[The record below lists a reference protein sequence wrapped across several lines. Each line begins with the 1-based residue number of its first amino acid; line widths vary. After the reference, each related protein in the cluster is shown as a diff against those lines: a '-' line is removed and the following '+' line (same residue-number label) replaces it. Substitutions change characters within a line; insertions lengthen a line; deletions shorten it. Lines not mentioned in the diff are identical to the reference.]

1 MSSARCT
8 APMVS
13 FSADATFPHRGLQLV
28 PMGRDRTNRARRH
41 FKYDSV
47 SNKSICQIENRQHVV
62 SGDHG
67 GNLQRHLQRRH
78 KEVHDSILA
87 DKASSTKRVV
97 SDEVECCPAAKLR
110 QVDIQSMFQH
120 TPSKCVSLEITEDSI
135 MNSCVELVT
144 RNGRPFWL
152 IDDSGFRKIIDPVLK
167 ALSAKRAITAETV
180 KDKVQEQAKCKRE
193 EISQTLRKRMFSLKI
208 DCASRLDRALL
219 GINVQYAENGK
230 LILQPLAMKEL
241 FDRHTA
247 EHLTSQVKSTLSR

>member
-1 MSSARCT
+1 MT
-8 APMVS
+8 
-13 FSADATFPHRGLQLV
+13 
-28 PMGRDRTNRARRH
+28 
-41 FKYDSV
+41 
-47 SNKSICQIENRQHVV
+47 
-62 SGDHG
+62 
-67 GNLQRHLQRRH
+67 
-78 KEVHDSILA
+78 
-87 DKASSTKRVV
+87 
-97 SDEVECCPAAKLR
+97 
-110 QVDIQSMFQH
+110 
-120 TPSKCVSLEITEDSI
+120 
-135 MNSCVELVT
+135 SCVELVT
-144 RNGRPFWL
+144 RNGLPLRL

-247 EHLTSQVKSTLSR
+247 EHLTSGEKHSVTLRPQCRPSVQCHN